1 MQRINL
7 LVKILVSQV
16 NTDVLLHENLDI
28 RIPRKILPCLKR
40 EQKKREKQKGE
51 KATHF
56 RQRYSCYGQSCVSWG
71 AQDTPDGS
79 EGKVPCSYL

>member
-28 RIPRKILPCLKR
+28 RILGKILPCLKR
-40 EQKKREKQKGE
+40 EQRKREKQKGG
-51 KATHF
+51 KVTHF

-71 AQDTPDGS
+71 EDATFLPV
-79 EGKVPCSYL
+79 ELC